1 MAFYITVPPY
11 QGIFTIVFSLF
22 FIYIFVLLSLLI
34 NKISTPDIAKGELTK
49 LSNMAHDVLHPV
61 SRRNLRKRR
70 MEINVLYDRLL
81 AKLNFM
87 GNQEGRDQA
96 KWQKLASQC
105 KSDRKM
111 LAVIKEKIQESDL
124 MLF

>member
-1 MAFYITVPPY
+1 MICVPLEPQEIT
-11 QGIFTIVFSLF
+11 
-22 FIYIFVLLSLLI
+22 
-34 NKISTPDIAKGELTK
+34 TPDIAKAELTK

-81 AKLNFM
+81 AKLNFV

-96 KWQKLASQC
+96 KWAKLASQC